1 MNIVACHKLI
11 RQREYRTWYRAF
23 DPAHWKT
30 PLSYGHTLGE
40 MYRYSPGTFEV
51 LHLSESHD
59 LTLWEMGAVYGSHW
73 QRIIIPDSRID
84 VQIINIE
91 VDLQQVADL
100 TSVAEQN
107 KLRTNVQELT
117 GDWKGFQ
124 RRMPLSSVSEP
135 TGLAPTQELGAMM
148 FSLGLEGFRAVSAKV
163 SDQMNLVVFPRNML
177 KGSRLSYRL
186 KKSKRIHEIVGTM

>member
-1 MNIVACHKLI
+1 
-11 RQREYRTWYRAF
+11 
-23 DPAHWKT
+23 
-30 PLSYGHTLGE
+30 
-40 MYRYSPGTFEV
+40 
-51 LHLSESHD
+51 
-59 LTLWEMGAVYGSHW
+59 MGAVYGSHW